1 LALCQLHS
9 VTRKVVKNMQILQ
22 LLITLNDT
30 GCREKLPGQYMKTY
44 APAAVFVET
53 EVASISEIVV

>member
-1 LALCQLHS
+1 

-30 GCREKLPGQYMKTY
+30 GCREKLPGQYVKTY
-44 APAAVFVET
+44 APAAVFAET